1 MKKYRML
8 CLCMVAAVFVSCT
21 LFLDRPEFA
30 ELGSS
35 LDAAVDT
42 AEVVPAQDEELVSTG
57 NKGEDPDVSPNVRR
71 GCQCTG
77 VREIAESPLRPELRS
92 KMATGWTGAEYL
104 LWGGTGRL
112 PDFRY
117 GFFADGSAFDPIAGT
132 WRRLPEP
139 PLAARASAVSISIG
153 NTWVIWGGRG
163 DAVGNY
169 SDGALYDARQDRWE
183 KLPLAPTHFTERSNA
198 VGFGANGEAWIF
210 GGMDTTLP
218 FAEARMRGAVFDLR
232 NKKWRALPDAP
243 INGREPAAV
252 RVGNTIRFL
261 GGRNCRSR
269 FDNAD
274 CKDGADFDLVQGIW
288 GLAYTVPRQL
298 TSETLAATCEG
309 GRIGYFVDSL
319 RLPGPLGLIVRDQA
333 SDETLSAPQAEAFPA
348 KALLQYAFCLQDEL
362 YIFGFLDQIL
372 VGAVYQPVLR
382 SWSKVTLDLNAN
394 RIYARYDANLQV
406 GGDEAMLFGGE
417 DVDAPIRFIFQPA
430 PFPPSM
436 QPRPL
441 R

>member
-1 MKKYRML
+1 MKKRKLLYP
-8 CLCMVAAVFVSCT
+8 CLLAASFVSCT

-42 AEVVPAQDEELVSTG
+42 ADVALAQDEELISMG
-57 NKGEDPDVSPNVRR
+57 DDGEEPAAPPNVRR
-71 GCQCTG
+71 GCQCPG

-92 KMATGWTGAEYL
+92 NIAMGWTGAEYL
-104 LWGGTGRL
+104 LWGGIGRL

-139 PLAARASAVSISIG
+139 PLAARASAVSVSVG
-153 NTWVIWGGRG
+153 NHWVVWGGRG
-163 DAVGNY
+163 DAVGNF
-169 SDGALYDARQDRWE
+169 SDGAMYDVRQDRWD
-183 KLPLAPTHFTERSNA
+183 KLPLAPVTFTERSNA

-218 FAEARMRGAVFDLR
+218 FAESRMRGVAFDPR
-232 NKKWRALPDAP
+232 NKKWRALPEAP
-243 INGREPAAV
+243 IQGREPAAV
-252 RVGNTIRFL
+252 RIGNTLRFL
-261 GGRNCRSR
+261 GGRNCRLR
-269 FDNAD
+269 FENAD
-274 CKDGADFDLVQGIW
+274 CKDGADFDLVQGTW

-298 TSETLAATCEG
+298 TSETLAATCES

-333 SDETLSAPQAEAFPA
+333 SDETLPAPQAEAFPA

-362 YIFGFLDQIL
+362 YIFGFLEQVL
-372 VGAVYQPVLR
+372 AGAVYQPAQR
-382 SWSKVTLDLNAN
+382 SWSKVTLKLNAN
-394 RIYARYDANLQV
+394 RFYARYNANLQV

-417 DVDAPIRFIFQPA
+417 DVDAPLRLIFQPA
-430 PFPPSM
+430 PSLQAM
-436 QPRPL
+436 QQRPV